1 MTVQR
6 EKQLLE
12 DVLASFD
19 AKDERLQTI
28 VEAATR
34 HLHAFVR
41 EVGLTHSEWDA
52 GIRFL
57 TAVGQTCTPERQE
70 MVLLSDVLG
79 VSSQM
84 ELTSAPSDDEAT
96 TNTVLG
102 PFYVP
107 GSPWR
112 DEGASILE
120 SGDPGPRVTMRGCVR
135 DTAGRP
141 ITGATVDVWQNASN
155 KLYAVQDPEQD
166 PNNLRGRFR
175 TSERGSFSFFTVRP
189 VAYAI
194 PDDGPVGRFLDL
206 VGRHPWRPAH
216 IHFLVT
222 APGFDPL
229 TTHVFDRDS
238 DYLDSDAVF
247 GVEESLVT
255 TFEAAGHQR
264 GALDAEFD
272 FVLTASRGRIRPDRE
287 PGRQHDAHP

>member
-1 MTVQR
+1 M
-6 EKQLLE
+6 L
-12 DVLASFD
+12 
-19 AKDERLQTI
+19 
-28 VEAATR
+28 
-34 HLHAFVR
+34 
-41 EVGLTHSEWDA
+41 
-52 GIRFL
+52 
-57 TAVGQTCTPERQE
+57 
-70 MVLLSDVLG
+70 
-79 VSSQM
+79 
-84 ELTSAPSDDEAT
+84 
-96 TNTVLG
+96 
-102 PFYVP
+102 
-107 GSPWR
+107 
-112 DEGASILE
+112 
-120 SGDPGPRVTMRGCVR
+120 R
-135 DTAGRP
+135 DTAGQP
-141 ITGATVDVWQNASN
+141 IAGATVDVWQNATN

-175 TSERGSFSFFTVRP
+175 TSERGSFSFSTVRP

-194 PDDGPVGRFLDL
+194 PDDGPVGRLLDL